1 MNKKELTLSEALNI
15 LFPLE
20 ISSIKIESYKHGYN
34 DCVDFVRQ
42 TKEKLVEEHNEKK
55 LR

>member
-15 LFPLE
+15 IFSLE
-20 ISSIKIESYKHGYN
+20 ISSIKIEAYKHGYD
-34 DCVDFVRQ
+34 DCVDFVKQ
-42 TKEKLVEEHNEKK
+42 TKEKLVKEHNEKK